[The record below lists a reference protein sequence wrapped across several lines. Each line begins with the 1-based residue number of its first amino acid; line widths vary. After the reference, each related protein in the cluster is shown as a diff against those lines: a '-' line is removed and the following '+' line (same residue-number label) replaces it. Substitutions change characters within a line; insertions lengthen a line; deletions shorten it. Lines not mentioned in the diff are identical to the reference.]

1 MVVVTFALLTII
13 EGQIVTPLVLG
24 QRLALNPLMVFL
36 SVLFWFWLWGVA
48 GALMAVP
55 MLITLK
61 LIGDRVEAL
70 RPIAVIT
77 QR

>member
-1 MVVVTFALLTII
+1 VVATFVLLNTVEAYII
-13 EGQIVTPLVLG
+13 TPLVLG
-24 QRLALNPLMVFL
+24 QRLSLNPLAVFL

-61 LIGDRVEAL
+61 LIGDRVETL
-70 RPIAVIT
+70 RPVAIIAE
-77 QR
+77 R